1 MFELAFPAALFLLP
15 GPFLIWFFIP
25 RATQRVPVALTVP
38 FYDALVSLIKQKKHE
53 PSSKKSIYCLA
64 LIWILIVIAACGPRW
79 VGAPIPL
86 AREGRNIMLV
96 LDLSASMDL
105 DDMALNGHLATRLSV
120 VKQAAKQFVSQRAGD
135 LIGLILFGSRA
146 YLQTPLTYDH
156 RNVLMRIDDATV
168 GLAGTTT
175 SIGDALGLA
184 IKRLQEVPPTG
195 RVIILLTDGANNSGV
210 LSPLKAAQL
219 AKLDNMKIYTIG
231 LGSNADPRAMHHL
244 LMGLN
249 PAVDLDESTLK
260 KIAQT
265 TGGRYFHATDPQT
278 LQAIY
283 QTINRM
289 EAVQQEKLTV
299 RPQQAYYPWILALA
313 LLIWFILFLM
323 RGGLISQL
331 LSVRTNKGGI
341 T

>member
-1 MFELAFPAALFLLP
+1 MFELAFPLALLLLP
-15 GPFLIWFFIP
+15 LPLLIWFLVP
-25 RATQRVPVALTVP
+25 RARQIIPVALTVP
-38 FYDALVSLIKQKKHE
+38 FYDALATLMKQKKQE
-53 PSSKKSIYCLA
+53 PNSKISCYCFG
-64 LIWILIVIAACGPRW
+64 LIWVLIVLAASGPRW
-79 VGAPIPL
+79 VGAPMPL